1 MKPISF
7 FVTLILTGA
16 FFLPYS
22 QAIGMQKVFFI
33 HSYDSNNVCGVPQ
46 QTGAVNMLKKL
57 GFEEEKNIKYET
69 FYMDTQKTYT
79 TPGQQKERGKIAL
92 SMIKKFDPDIVVVM
106 DDNAVKYVMLPLVDT
121 RYQVVFSGM
130 NGQVE
135 DYDKSVEF
143 LETRERPGH
152 NITGV
157 IEYMHFVESFKLMQ
171 KIIPR
176 LKKAMF
182 IADKSPTGHALIK
195 AIKADMQKS
204 SSFPVEVEIRQ
215 VETFAEYKDL
225 IHEANKRQDIQA
237 IYPIAVGLDAPPPQK
252 RVVAQ
257 QIFAWTL
264 KNSIKPDVAGTFFFC
279 KFGIL
284 GGATVDFLSMGSEVA
299 VKIARILSG
308 EKAGNIPIENCKRFA
323 IAINLARAKQLG
335 IQIPYEILGAADHI
349 YKVMGLYPE
358 YSKRE

>member
-1 MKPISF
+1 MKTIRF
-7 FVTLILTGA
+7 FITLILAGA

-69 FYMDTQKTYT
+69 FYMDTKKTYT
-79 TPGQQKERGKIAL
+79 SPEQQKERGKIAL
-92 SMIKKFDPDIVVVM
+92 SMIKEFDPDVVM
-106 DDNAVKYVMLPLVDT
+106 VIDDNAVRHVMLPLVDT
-121 RYQVVFSGM
+121 KYQVVFSGM

-135 DYDKSVEF
+135 DYDKIVEF
-143 LETRERPGH
+143 METREKPGH

-157 IEYMHFVESFKLMQ
+157 IEDMHFAESFRLMQ
-171 KIIPR
+171 RIIPAF
-176 LKKAMF
+176 KKVVF
-182 IADKSPTGHALIK
+182 IADRTPTGNALSN
-195 AIKADMQKS
+195 AIKINIQQNPA
-204 SSFPVEVEIRQ
+204 FPVEVEVRR
-215 VETFAEYKDL
+215 VGTFGEYKDL
-225 IHEANKRQDIQA
+225 IREANKRQDIQA

-284 GGATVDFLSMGSEVA
+284 GGATVDFPSMGGEVA

-358 YSKRE
+358 YKD